1 MSENLVPTTS
11 TNEISIDKKFINA
24 ATQHGNINNADE
36 ENIVVLL
43 VSRSPNR
50 ETEDEVVWHENLEE
64 LIIQTDQDVS
74 SKNHYYIL
82 LQMRQNIE
90 LPIIIAFISS

>member
-1 MSENLVPTTS
+1 MSENLVPSTS
-11 TNEISIDKKFINA
+11 TDEISNEKKFINA

-50 ETEDEVVWHENLEE
+50 ETEDEVVWHEDLEE

-74 SKNHYYIL
+74 SQKTNLSLY
-82 LQMRQNIE
+82 
-90 LPIIIAFISS
+90 FITNETKY